1 MLQSSIMRLVVTVV
15 SLLVALVNG
24 EITKDEGV
32 LVLTE
37 ANFQEAVDAHEFIL
51 VEFYAPWCGHCKALA
66 PEYAKAAGMLAE
78 KESKIMLAKVDATE
92 EAKVAEKFEVRGYP
106 TLKFFRNGKDTEYN
120 GGRTAE
126 TIVTWLEKKTGPPA
140 KTLASVEE
148 AKAFIEESEIAVV
161 GLFSDLESADAK
173 AYLEAASNLDDYP
186 FAISSDA
193 AVIAEYKA
201 GISLFK
207 KFDEG
212 RNDLEGE
219 VTEESVTAVV
229 AGNSLP
235 LVVDFSQDTAQ
246 KIFSGDIKSHLLLF
260 MSGAAEDHAAKV
272 EIARG
277 IAKDY
282 KGQMLFVTINTD
294 EEDHKRIMEFFGME
308 ESELPSMRIIKLEE
322 DMSKFKPASTELSD
336 SNIRAFVKS
345 YLAGELKPHLMSE
358 EIPEDWDK
366 EPVKVLVAKNFEE
379 VAKDTAKDVLVEFY
393 APWCGHC
400 KQLTPVWEK
409 LGEKYKDHESI
420 IIGKMDATANEL
432 EDIKVQGFPTIK
444 LIQKETNKIIDYN
457 GERTLDGFVKFLESG
472 GVHGAAAEGDDDEE
486 DEDDDLEH
494 DEL

>member
-1 MLQSSIMRLVVTVV
+1 MGATV
-15 SLLVALVNG
+15 
-24 EITKDEGV
+24 D
-32 LVLTE
+32 
-37 ANFQEAVDAHEFIL
+37 
-51 VEFYAPWCGHCKALA
+51 
-66 PEYAKAAGMLAE
+66 
-78 KESKIMLAKVDATE
+78 
-92 EAKVAEKFEVRGYP
+92 
-106 TLKFFRNGKDTEYN
+106 
-120 GGRTAE
+120 
-126 TIVTWLEKKTGPPA
+126 
-140 KTLASVEE
+140 E
-148 AKAFIEESEIAVV
+148 AKAFVADNDIAVIGFFDSV
-161 GLFSDLESADAK
+161 DSDGAK
-173 AYLEAASNLDDYP
+173 VFLAAAGNMDDFPFGIATEAAVL
-186 FAISSDA
+186 
-193 AVIAEYKA
+193 AEYKA
-201 GISLFK
+201 AGVVIFK
-207 KFDEG
+207 NFDEG

-219 VTEESVTAVV
+219 VTEESVAAFV

-260 MSGAAEDHAAKV
+260 MSAAAEDHAAKV
-272 EIARG
+272 DILRG
-277 IAKDY
+277 IAKDH

-322 DMSKFKPASTELSD
+322 DMSKFKPTSTELSD

-345 YLAGELKPHLMSE
+345 YLGGELKAHLMSE
-358 EIPEDWDK
+358 DIPEDWDK

-379 VAKDTAKDVLVEFY
+379 VAKDTTKDVLIEFY

-400 KQLTPVWEK
+400 KQLTPIWDK
-409 LGEKYKDHESI
+409 LGEKYKDDESI
-420 IIGKMDATANEL
+420 LIGKMDSTVNEL

-486 DEDDDLEH
+486 DEDDDLGH

>member
-1 MLQSSIMRLVVTVV
+1 MR
-15 SLLVALVNG
+15 SLCLLLLSAIAATA
-24 EITKDEGV
+24 EIATEEGV

-37 ANFQEAVDAHEFIL
+37 ANFQEALDANDFVL

-66 PEYAKAAGMLAE
+66 PEYAKAAGVLAE
-78 KESKIMLAKVDATE
+78 KESTIKLAKVDATE
-92 EAKVAEKFEVRGYP
+92 ESKLAEKFEVRGYP
-106 TLKFFRNGKDTEYN
+106 TLKFFKYGKDQEYT
-120 GGRTAE
+120 GGRTAD
-126 TIVTWLEKKTGPPA
+126 TIVTWLDKKTGPPA
-140 KTLASVEE
+140 KTLATAEE
-148 AKAFIEESEIAVV
+148 SKAFIEENEIAVV
-161 GLFSDLESADAK
+161 GFFKDAASADAK
-173 AYLEAASNLDDYP
+173 VFLAVADKMDDYP
-186 FAISSDA
+186 FAIVSDEA
-193 AVIAEYKA
+193 LFTEHDVKA
-201 GISLFK
+201 DGVVLFK
-207 KFDEG
+207 KFDDG
-212 RNDLEGE
+212 RNDFEGE
-219 VTEESVTAVV
+219 VTDEELTKFIS
-229 AGNSLP
+229 GNALP
-235 LVVDFSQDTAQ
+235 LVVEFNQDTAQ
-246 KIFSGDIKSHLLLF
+246 KIFSGEVKSHLLMF
-260 MSGAAEDHAAKV
+260 MSASAEDFSAKV
-272 EIARG
+272 DIARE
-277 IAKDY
+277 IAKDH
-282 KGQMLFVTINTD
+282 KGEMLFVTINTD

-472 GVHGAAAEGDDDEE
+472 GVHGAAAEGDDDED

>member
-1 MLQSSIMRLVVTVV
+1 MRLLAG
-15 SLLVALVNG
+15 LLLLGAALG
-24 EITKDEGV
+24 DIAKEEGV
-32 LVLTE
+32 LVLTDK
-37 ANFQEAVDAHEFIL
+37 NFQEALDANEFIL

-66 PEYAKAAGMLAE
+66 PEYAKAAGILAE
-78 KESKIMLAKVDATE
+78 KGSPIALAKLDATE
-92 EAKVAEKFEVRGYP
+92 EPKIAEQFEVRGYP

-120 GGRTAE
+120 GGRTAD
-126 TIVTWLEKKTGPPA
+126 TIVSWLEKKTGPAA
-140 KTLASVEE
+140 KTLATVDE
-148 AKAFIEESEIAVV
+148 AKAFVADNDIAIIGFFDSVD
-161 GLFSDLESADAK
+161 SDGAK
-173 AYLEAASNLDDYP
+173 AFLAAAGNMDDFP
-186 FAISSDA
+186 FAITSEA
-193 AVIAEYKA
+193 AVLAEYKA
-201 GISLFK
+201 AGVVIFK
-207 KFDEG
+207 NFDEG
-212 RNDLEGE
+212 RNDMEGE
-219 VTEESVTAVV
+219 VTEESVTAFV